1 MKHNISLILIH
12 IHVNRHCIY
21 SSVKI
26 APIGGESI
34 SNTLSTSSCTR
45 PNKNRAC
52 ISVCV
57 LKYWIIC
64 DDCLQNY
71 HKLSENHTHTNTL
84 IQLSTCTQIPSR
96 PCRNHK
102 IFTIHASK
110 PIMVLMC
117 LFESR
122 KRERGISERRNCLQM
137 CDSRTKEKIKNTVFI
152 NQNKTNNKLCYWC
165 V

>member
-1 MKHNISLILIH
+1 MYIL
-12 IHVNRHCIY
+12 VCQN
-21 SSVKI
+21 SSHRRRKYQTLCLLALALGRIKI
-26 APIGGESI
+26 EHAFQYAFW
-34 SNTLSTSSCTR
+34 NTGLSVMIVYKTIT
-45 PNKNRAC
+45 
-52 ISVCV
+52 
-57 LKYWIIC
+57 
-64 DDCLQNY
+64 NY
-71 HKLSENHTHTNTL
+71 QKITHTNTL
-84 IQLSTCTQIPSR
+84 IQHSTCTQIPIR

-117 LFESR
+117 LCESR